1 MIHPS
6 GEDQYKELLMARP
19 LLDDRLWNLIEP
31 LLPVKKRRFRYPGR
45 KPLSDRATLTGILFV
60 LKTGIPWEALPQEMG
75 CGSGMTCWR
84 RLRDWQKA
92 GVWSKIHQ
100 VLLSELRG
108 ADQIDFSRA
117 LVDSGSIRA
126 VQGGAETGPN
136 PTDRGK
142 AGTKHHVLTDA
153 RGIPLAVQ
161 ITGANRHDVTQLL
174 PLVDAIPP
182 IAGKPGRPR
191 RRPALVQGDRA
202 YHSEPH
208 RRQLRRRHIVPLL
221 ARRGT
226 EHGSGLGVYRWVVE
240 RTIAWFRQHRR
251 LRVRYERRPD
261 IHRALVLAAAALIC
275 WNFLSKSFC

>member
-1 MIHPS
+1 
-6 GEDQYKELLMARP
+6 MAKP
-19 LLDDRLWNLIEP
+19 ILDDRLWSLIEP
-31 LLPVKKRRFRYPGR
+31 LFPVQKRRFRYPGR
-45 KPLSDRATLTGILFV
+45 KPLDHRATLTGILFV
-60 LKTGIPWEALPQEMG
+60 LKTGIPWESLPQEMG

-84 RLRDWQKA
+84 RLRDWHKA
-92 GVWSKIHQ
+92 GVWRQIHR
-100 VLLSELRG
+100 VLLRELRE

-117 LVDSGSIRA
+117 VVDSGSIRA
-126 VQGGAETGPN
+126 VHGGAQTGPN

-142 AGTKHHVLTDA
+142 SGTKHHVITDA
-153 RGIPLAVQ
+153 RGIPLAVTV
-161 ITGANRHDVTQLL
+161 TGANRHDVTQLL

-191 RRPALVQGDRA
+191 RRPDRVQGDRA

-208 RRQLRRRHIVPLL
+208 RRALRQRHILPLL

-261 IHRALVLAAAALIC
+261 IHQAFVLIASILIC